1 MSPHAG
7 WFAPQRMKRKAMFW
21 TNAPTPRRFSSLL
34 RRATSLVGLLAV
46 LLTVAGCF
54 FFRSKPDAR
63 VQELTSQLSPGL
75 TMDEVLTRVG
85 PPQRRGQNLF
95 DKKKEYWIYEF
106 VNDQSK
112 KKKQSPEAERDG
124 QDSAPDSELQ
134 LMFERGKLVNWNYA
148 SRN

>member
-1 MSPHAG
+1 
-7 WFAPQRMKRKAMFW
+7 MFW
-21 TNAPTPRRFSSLL
+21 TNAPTPRRFSLFL
-34 RRATSLVGLLAV
+34 RRATSIVGLLAA
-46 LLTVAGCF
+46 LLTVGGCF

-106 VNDQSK
+106 VSDQSK
-112 KKKQSPEAERDG
+112 KKKRPPQAERDG
-124 QDSAPDSELQ
+124 QESALDSELQ

-148 SRN
+148 PLN

>member
-1 MSPHAG
+1 
-7 WFAPQRMKRKAMFW
+7 MFW
-21 TNAPTPRRFSSLL
+21 TNAPTPRRFSSLPQ
-34 RRATSLVGLLAV
+34 RATSIVGLLAV
-46 LLTVAGCF
+46 LLTVGGCF

-106 VNDQSK
+106 VSDQSK
-112 KKKQSPEAERDG
+112 KKKRAPEAERDG
-124 QDSAPDSELQ
+124 QESAPDSELQ

>member
-1 MSPHAG
+1 
-7 WFAPQRMKRKAMFW
+7 MFW
-21 TNAPTPRRFSSLL
+21 TIAPTPRRFSSFP
-34 RRATSLVGLLAV
+34 RRATSMVGLLAV
-46 LLTVAGCF
+46 LLTVGGCF

-106 VNDQSK
+106 VSDQSK
-112 KKKQSPEAERDG
+112 KKKRGQEAERDG
-124 QDSAPDSELQ
+124 QESAPDSELQ

>member
-1 MSPHAG
+1 
-7 WFAPQRMKRKAMFW
+7 MKRKAMFW
-21 TNAPTPRRFSSLL
+21 TNAPIPRRFSSLL
-34 RRATSLVGLLAV
+34 RRAPSLVGLLAV

-54 FFRSKPDAR
+54 LFRSKPDAR
-63 VQELTSQLSPGL
+63 VQELTKQLSPGL

-106 VNDQSK
+106 VSDQSK
-112 KKKQSPEAERDG
+112 KKKGSAEAERDG

>member
-1 MSPHAG
+1 
-7 WFAPQRMKRKAMFW
+7 MFW
-21 TNAPTPRRFSSLL
+21 TNAPTPRRCSSLL
-34 RRATSLVGLLAV
+34 RRATSIVGLLAV
-46 LLTVAGCF
+46 LLTVGGCF
-54 FFRSKPDAR
+54 FFRSKHDAR

-106 VNDQSK
+106 VSDQSK
-112 KKKQSPEAERDG
+112 KKQGQEAERDG
-124 QDSAPDSELQ
+124 QESAPDAELQ